1 MRAPWEGGLDQVV
14 RTIFSIWDSTRCTLS
29 ASFPTTVRFPT
40 RSSVDKPR
48 DVSHWF
54 HTSWQSREFPTPHS
68 ACQPHLSGY
77 DATGPAYC
85 QTLTVEPKVLG
96 KRLCTEELKAL
107 GDKVSHSPGI
117 LVQAAR
123 GKPLV
128 RRVEEWKQAPALQ
141 GGTVLEGNPLPTSSL
156 LPPQYP

>member
-1 MRAPWEGGLDQVV
+1 MAKQ
-14 RTIFSIWDSTRCTLS
+14 SI
-29 ASFPTTVRFPT
+29 
-40 RSSVDKPR
+40 
-48 DVSHWF
+48 
-54 HTSWQSREFPTPHS
+54 PHPS

-141 GGTVLEGNPLPTSSL
+141 GGTVLEGNPLPTTSA
-156 LPPQYP
+156 LPPTVPVGGKNDH